1 MSRIRSALLHATAG
15 NYATTIIGLGTTAV
29 VSRLILPFEYG
40 VAVLGMATLAV
51 AGAVRE
57 LGSAAYLVQVEEL
70 TEDRLRGVFTI
81 NLSITLVLAAILAL
95 AAPVIAHTFDQP
107 GLTAFLH
114 VSLIG
119 FLTGSIA
126 YPLYGL
132 LSRELAFRKLAAV
145 AVCSAVV
152 NSAVL
157 LFFAALD
164 FSYQS
169 FALANV
175 ASGLTGALLL
185 FWLKPT
191 REMFRPGF
199 VSWREILSFS
209 LFTGGASILR
219 DASNYLTISIL
230 GVILTP
236 GVVGLLHRATQI
248 CQFPEKVILA
258 GVTEVALPAFS
269 DLARRREDLAATYL
283 GAIEK
288 LTAFMWPCLV
298 LVILLAHPL
307 VRAFLGPDWLEVIPL
322 VQIIA
327 GALLLNFSPG
337 INYPLIV
344 ALGKTRRLFLLA
356 LLQMLVSLPVVLVAA
371 QFGMTAVAWSTFII
385 VGVSVV
391 ASTWAVQG
399 LIGFSIRQ
407 LLTSMLRSF
416 GTTAISILPVAG
428 LVMLFGGPDM
438 LGALM
443 SFAVLCTAGVGW
455 ILGIVVL
462 DHPIRQE
469 ILPLFRAV
477 LRRLTRNRDEPRHS
491 VPETD

>member
-15 NYATTIIGLGTTAV
+15 NYATTIISLATTAV

-40 VAVLGMATLAV
+40 IAVLGMATLAV

-81 NLSITLVLAAILAL
+81 NLGITVVLASILAL
-95 AAPVIAHTFDQP
+95 AAPIIAQIFDQP

-114 VSLIG
+114 ISLVG

-132 LSRELAFRKLAAV
+132 LSRELAFRRLATI

-185 FWLKPT
+185 LWLKPAWQ
-191 REMFRPGF
+191 MFRPGF
-199 VSWREILSFS
+199 ASWREILSFS

-269 DLARRREDLAATYL
+269 DLARRKEDLSATYL
-283 GAIEK
+283 VAIEK
-288 LTAFMWPCLV
+288 LTAFMWPCLL

-344 ALGKTRRLFLLA
+344 AMGKTRRLFLLA

-371 QFGMTAVAWSTFII
+371 QFSMFAVAWSTFFI

-391 ASTWAVQG
+391 ASTLVVQS
-399 LIGFSIRQ
+399 LIGFSILE
-407 LLTSMLRSF
+407 LLTALRRSF
-416 GTTAISILPVAG
+416 GTTVFSILPAIG
-428 LVMLFGGPDM
+428 LVMIFGDPEM
-438 LGALM
+438 LGVIA
-443 SFAVLCTAGVGW
+443 SFAVFCTAGIGW
-455 ILGIVVL
+455 IVGIIAL
-462 DHPIRQE
+462 DHPIRLE
-469 ILPLFRAV
+469 ILPLIRAV
-477 LRRLTRNRDEPRHS
+477 LRRLTRNRDEPGHS